1 MSIVVLKFKGFF
13 FLSKGQVLMKSFILK
28 GKANSSPSMQR
39 ATLPV
44 KLKAWV
50 GKKLWK

>member
-1 MSIVVLKFKGFF
+1 MSIAVLKFK
-13 FLSKGQVLMKSFILK
+13 FLFIFSKGQVLMKSFILK

-39 ATLPV
+39 ATLPF